1 MPGWRRP
8 VRERPPSKRS
18 SAWSRSQAGLQ
29 ASLRRADT
37 CPMNHASRRLGEF
50 LVERRVLSRD
60 DLEAMLADEAKAGT
74 PLPRLLASHGL
85 GSGKDL
91 MAAVAHQ
98 VGIRFVDLAETAVD
112 PRLDRLVP
120 AELAHAGPALAVE
133 ADGDHLVVAMGDPG
147 DKQTVAAIAEATGWA
162 VTPAIAER
170 AELRRAVDG
179 MYGSAAGNA
188 GRAEPG
194 DEIEISID
202 EPPPLP
208 LDEPAVAGRLGDES
222 SAGDLHVDDLLERL
236 LDLGGSDLH
245 LTAGAHPSVRVHGE
259 LKPMTEFPIMN
270 GSEIRRMI

>member
-1 MPGWRRP
+1 G
-8 VRERPPSKRS
+8 
-18 SAWSRSQAGLQ
+18 SRSQAGLQ

-60 DLEAMLADEAKAGT
+60 DLEEMLAHEFREGT

-85 GSGKDL
+85 VSEKDL

-98 VGIRFVDLAETAVD
+98 VGIRFVDLAETTVD

-179 MYGSAAGNA
+179 MYGSAAGHA
-188 GRAEPG
+188 GQAEPG

-208 LDEPAVAGRLGDES
+208 LDEPAAAVRRGVVARCVGPSLDGL
-222 SAGDLHVDDLLERL
+222 AG
-236 LDLGGSDLH
+236 G
-245 LTAGAHPSVRVHGE
+245 
-259 LKPMTEFPIMN
+259 
-270 GSEIRRMI
+270 